1 MPSERSRRRRSQRPT
16 TAVEGA
22 ESRARAAR
30 ILGDVLAGT
39 PLPEAFGR
47 HGGDPVDTAFVRELA
62 WGAARMAPRL
72 EHQVR
77 AHLARPP
84 RSRDLDIHALLLIG
98 AYQLGWMK
106 VPAHACVHATVAATS
121 VLGKDWA
128 RGLVNAVMRRL
139 SEQDLTDDSDLP
151 EAARLS
157 HPDWLLA
164 ELRAAWPDQ
173 ADAIIAAG
181 NARPP
186 MTLRCRD
193 PRDQAL
199 ARLAEAGLEARPGR
213 LCETAIQL
221 EHPVDVGAIPGFDQ
235 GAFSVQDE
243 GAQLAAVLLDA
254 RPGDRVLD
262 ACAAPGGK
270 TLHIAQRTPGARIT
284 ALDVDGRRCRRIREN
299 LERAGVPE
307 GQGDGVQEG
316 VRVLEGDARTPD
328 AAVAEGGYDR
338 ILLDAPCSATGILR
352 RQPDVRILRRQG
364 DVAKLANL
372 QQELLEALWPLLRPG
387 GRLVYCT
394 CSVLP
399 REGPMVIEAFLE
411 GHPEAVVRPI
421 EADGGIPRGPGLVL
435 LPTVDAHDGFFY
447 SCLERTTDAGA

>member
-1 MPSERSRRRRSQRPT
+1 MPSDSSRRRRGRRP
-16 TAVEGA
+16 AAPVEGS

-72 EHQVR
+72 EHLVR
-77 AHLARPP
+77 AHLTRPP
-84 RSRDLDIHALLLIG
+84 RTRDLDIHALLLIG

-139 SEQDLTDDSDLP
+139 SERDLSDDSDLP
-151 EAARLS
+151 EAARLN

-164 ELRAAWPDQ
+164 ELRAAWPEQ
-173 ADAIIAAG
+173 ADGIIAAG

-186 MTLRCRD
+186 MTLRCRE
-193 PRDQAL
+193 PREEAL
-199 ARLAEAGLEARPGR
+199 VRLTGAGLEARPGT
-213 LCETAIQL
+213 LCETAIRL
-221 EHPVDVGAIPGFDQ
+221 EHPVDVGAVPGFDQ

-270 TLHIAQRTPGARIT
+270 TLHIAQRTPEAEVT

-299 LERAGVPE
+299 LERAGVT
-307 GQGDGVQEG
+307 EG
-316 VRVLEGDARTPD
+316 VRVLEGDARRPD
-328 AAVAEGGYDR
+328 PELAADGYHR
-338 ILLDAPCSATGILR
+338 ILVDAPCSATGILR
-352 RQPDVRILRRQG
+352 RQPDVRILRRPG
-364 DVAKLANL
+364 DVAKLASVQL
-372 QQELLEALWPLLRPG
+372 ELLEALWPLLRPG

-399 REGPMVIEAFLE
+399 REGPMVVEAFLA

-421 EADGGIPRGPGLVL
+421 EAEWGTPRGPGRQL
-435 LPTVDAHDGFFY
+435 LPTTDAHDGFFY
-447 SCLERTTDAGA
+447 ACLERATDLDA

>member
-1 MPSERSRRRRSQRPT
+1 MPSERPRRRSGQRPS
-16 TAVEGA
+16 APVEGA
-22 ESRARAAR
+22 ASRARAAR

-47 HGGDPVDTAFVRELA
+47 HDGDPVDTAFVRELA

-77 AHLARPP
+77 AHLKRPP

-98 AYQLGWMK
+98 AYQLGWMN
-106 VPAHACVHATVAATS
+106 VPAHAGVHATVAATS
-121 VLGKDWA
+121 LLGKDWA

-139 SEQDLTDDSDLP
+139 SEQDLQDETDLP
-151 EAARLS
+151 EAARLC

-193 PRDQAL
+193 ARDGAL

-213 LCETAIQL
+213 LCESAIQL
-221 EHPVDVGAIPGFDQ
+221 EQPVDVGAVPGFDE

-243 GAQLAAVLLDA
+243 GAQLAAALLDA

-270 TLHIAQRTPGARIT
+270 TLHIVQRTPEAEVT
-284 ALDVDGRRCRRIREN
+284 ALDVDARRCRRIREN
-299 LERAGVPE
+299 LERAGV
-307 GQGDGVQEG
+307 DA
-316 VRVLEGDARTPD
+316 RVLEGDARSPD
-328 AAVAEGGYDR
+328 AAVAGEGYDR

-364 DVAKLANL
+364 DVAKLAAL
-372 QQELLEALWPLLRPG
+372 QLELLEALWPLLRPG

-399 REGPMVIEAFLE
+399 REGPMVVEAFLDR
-411 GHPEAVVRPI
+411 HPEARVRPL
-421 EADGGIPRGPGLVL
+421 EGDPGIARGPGRQL

-447 SCLERTTDAGA
+447 AGLERNTDAGA

>member
-1 MPSERSRRRRSQRPT
+1 M
-16 TAVEGA
+16 EGA
-22 ESRARAAR
+22 ASRARAAR

-98 AYQLGWMK
+98 AYQLGWTN
-106 VPAHACVHATVAATS
+106 VPTHACVHATVAATS

-139 SEQDLTDDSDLP
+139 SEQDLQDDRDLP
-151 EAARLS
+151 EAARLC

-164 ELRAAWPDQ
+164 ELRAAWPDE

-181 NARPP
+181 DARPP

-193 PRDQAL
+193 DRDAAL
-199 ARLAEAGLEARPGR
+199 VRLAQAGLDARPGE
-213 LCETAIQL
+213 LCERSIRLDQ
-221 EHPVDVGAIPGFDQ
+221 PVDVSAIPGFDE

-243 GAQLAAVLLDA
+243 GAQLAAELLDA

-270 TLHIAQRTPGARIT
+270 TLHIAQRTPEAEIT

-299 LERAGVPE
+299 LERAGVTA
-307 GQGDGVQEG
+307 
-316 VRVLEGDARTPD
+316 RVLEGDARTPD

-338 ILLDAPCSATGILR
+338 ILVDAPCSATGILR

-364 DVAKLANL
+364 DVAKLAGVQL
-372 QQELLEALWPLLRPG
+372 ELLEALWPLLRPG

-399 REGPMVIEAFLE
+399 REGPMVVEAFLDR
-411 GHPEAVVRPI
+411 HRDALVRPI
-421 EADGGIPRGPGLVL
+421 AADRGILRGPGRQL

-447 SCLERTTDAGA
+447 SCLERNTDTGA